1 MDKAIKTL
9 VNANFFHAAMTIAK
23 TRFPPGHPM
32 VADLYKQWAY
42 QASQDGN
49 YELAAKCWLA
59 VDEFGQAAFRCG
71 SCHLD
76 RALNVGIVV
85 EYRKI
90 FIVFLCCCEMYLVA
104 LSRYRKGWGIS
115 LKNFQIKVEKI

>member
-76 RALNVGIVV
+76 RVLNVEIGV
-85 EYRKI
+85 EYQKI
-90 FIVFLCCCEMYLVA
+90 YVVAFFNVVVKYVF
-104 LSRYRKGWGIS
+104 WGI
-115 LKNFQIKVEKI
+115 FKI

>member
-1 MDKAIKTL
+1 
-9 VNANFFHAAMTIAK
+9 
-23 TRFPPGHPM
+23 M

-76 RALNVGIVV
+76 RALNIKRFSLFCVFYVGV
-85 EYRKI
+85 K
-90 FIVFLCCCEMYLVA
+90 FIWRFFQDIEKVWGFIKK
-104 LSRYRKGWGIS
+104 LS
-115 LKNFQIKVEKI
+115 E